1 MQAGDVLDGKYRL
14 VAELG
19 RGGFGVVWR
28 AEDTRLGR
36 EIAIKVISEA
46 AYRSPADLERFT
58 DEARAVAS
66 LNHPYIVTL
75 HDIGESEGLSYL
87 VMELVR
93 GRPLS
98 ALARQVKLELPQVL
112 GWLGQVCEALAAAHR
127 AGVVHR
133 DIKPENIMIADSGTA
148 KVLDFGIARLAGRPG
163 GGLTTVGTV
172 IGSPPYMAPER
183 WRGDPVDG
191 RTDLYSV
198 GCLLYELCVGTPP
211 FGIEEVFVL
220 MHRHVA
226 DPPPRPRERVP
237 GLPAELEELIL
248 DLLAKDPEQRPA
260 DGLTVARRLAA
271 VPLTTPAEL
280 RRRADESWAVA
291 TAGAP
296 GEAARRLWALVGE
309 FARVCGPDDP
319 RTLRACHDLALCFA
333 ADGRPAA
340 AAGLLADVLATG
352 VTGLVAEDAA
362 RDLARF
368 TARLTPGVGSV
379 AGQLALL
386 VGRPAG

>member
-14 VAELG
+14 VDELG

-36 EIAIKVISEA
+36 EIAVKVISEA

-66 LNHPYIVTL
+66 LNHPHIVTL
-75 HDIGESEGLSYL
+75 HDLGESEGLHFL

-98 ALARQVKLELPQVL
+98 ALARQVKLELPEVL
-112 GWLGQVCEALAAAHR
+112 RWLGQVCEALAAAHR

-148 KVLDFGIARLAGRPG
+148 KVLDFGIARLDGRAA
-163 GGLTTVGTV
+163 GLTTVGTV

-183 WRGDPVDG
+183 WTGTKVDG
-191 RTDLYSV
+191 RSDLYSV
-198 GCLLYELCVGTPP
+198 GCILYELCVGKPP
-211 FGIEEVFVL
+211 FGAEDVFVV
-220 MHRHVA
+220 MHGHVS

-248 DLLAKDPEQRPA
+248 ELLAKDPEQRPP
-260 DGLTVARRLAA
+260 DGLTVARRLAE
-271 VPLTTPAEL
+271 VPLTSTAEL
-280 RRRADESWAVA
+280 RRRADEAWTLAS
-291 TAGAP
+291 AGAP
-296 GEAARRLWALVGE
+296 AEAGRRLWPLIGE
-309 FARVCGPDDP
+309 FARVCGPHDP
-319 RTLRACHDLALCFA
+319 RTLRACHDLALCLA
-333 ADGRPAA
+333 AEGRYPE
-340 AAGLLADVLATG
+340 AAGLMADVLATG

-368 TARLTPGVGSV
+368 TARLGGQAGPVG
-379 AGQLALL
+379 GQLALL
-386 VGRPAG
+386 VGR